1 MPSARRLFCAEC
13 ATICRVSA
21 CTHDRAD
28 TQELV
33 FLYHSIPLDRIGWC
47 AWAKLNTPPDRSNKS
62 SSGGHLC
69 DLDTTHACPQTYI
82 TSQKDCLATS
92 PSRKI
97 TLCTTGSVAPR
108 HGSSGT
114 LLAAEKGCEGRKKT
128 TFPDTSMSPKSVVD
142 AAGTLIYKTED
153 HRAYFCSSP
162 PYNSC
167 NDSCL
172 GGPSGDSRRLSKL
185 KVTSYDT
192 DYIRNRNSFQS
203 GHFFEAAPARVNS
216 NKAFVSRITT
226 GVATSLDSA
235 LCQVSVFVLL

>member
-1 MPSARRLFCAEC
+1 M
-13 ATICRVSA
+13 
-21 CTHDRAD
+21 
-28 TQELV
+28 
-33 FLYHSIPLDRIGWC
+33 YHSIPLDRIGWC

-69 DLDTTHACPQTYI
+69 DLDTTHACPQTYS
-82 TSQKDCLATS
+82 TSQKDCLATSPSRKITLCTPGSVATS

-153 HRAYFCSSP
+153 HRAYFRSPP

-185 KVTSYDT
+185 KVTSLHHT
-192 DYIRNRNSFQS
+192 T
-203 GHFFEAAPARVNS
+203 
-216 NKAFVSRITT
+216 RITF
-226 GVATSLDSA
+226 VIEIHFNQATFLKPRPLA
-235 LCQVSVFVLL
+235 